1 MTQMKLNYWV
11 TASHVALEGFNA
23 SAALVNDD
31 IGSFS
36 YLFKERRFSAICLS
50 CRYDFCRYLKSRES
64 TNARNI

>member
-1 MTQMKLNYWV
+1 VTRFGTWSGIISNELPVIAGESYELVTQMKLNQWA

-36 YLFKERRFSAICLS
+36 YLFKERRFI
-50 CRYDFCRYLKSRES
+50 
-64 TNARNI
+64 